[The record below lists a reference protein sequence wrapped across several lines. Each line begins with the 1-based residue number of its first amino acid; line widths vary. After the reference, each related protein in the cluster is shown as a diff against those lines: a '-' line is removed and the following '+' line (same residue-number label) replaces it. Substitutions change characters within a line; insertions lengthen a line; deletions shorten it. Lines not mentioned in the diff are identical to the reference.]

1 MPIEGTT
8 FSSFPH
14 RPLGRPSIASTWH
27 PNQRW
32 ETLAWCTSSAV
43 LMSQVVEATLAC
55 SVNPYPPHR
64 ACRVCRQRSVSSAQR
79 SALQLHRGAARFD
92 LLKTVPFRG
101 GWAGHLHV
109 LPTDDGLLMGLLD
122 SVVGTHQRAVTV
134 VCGVHPFVLGVFWVI
149 WGGSSGAASLPSEH
163 KGLLKARLLPSRFP
177 SIASRPSRF
186 RPLRPRR
193 PGVST
198 AALATCTSSVPS
210 TVPRPSASPP
220 PPSPPPFPPPPS
232 PLPLSSPPSPM
243 PSPPHPRCQALRLDN
258 IPWETARKE
267 PQP

>member
-1 MPIEGTT
+1 
-8 FSSFPH
+8 
-14 RPLGRPSIASTWH
+14 
-27 PNQRW
+27 
-32 ETLAWCTSSAV
+32 
-43 LMSQVVEATLAC
+43 MSQVVEATLAC

-163 KGLLKARLLPSRFP
+163 KGLLKTRLLPSRFP

-232 PLPLSSPPSPM
+232 PLPLSSPPSPKDRGHAAAGRLM
-243 PSPPHPRCQALRLDN
+243 ARDYNMTRWYLRRAATRARLQVDGPRR
-258 IPWETARKE
+258 PARHAFRA
-267 PQP
+267 PAAAAAPAAA